1 MAKAMKT
8 KILST
13 TGRCGGN
20 KLKLLAKR
28 NNCVIENRLELQE
41 LSVITEAK
49 DMGILRQGQQFTV
62 FLIK

>member
-20 KLKLLAKR
+20 KTFSKEK
-28 NNCVIENRLELQE
+28 CVIENRLELQE

-49 DMGILRQGQQFTV
+49 DMGILRQGQRFTV